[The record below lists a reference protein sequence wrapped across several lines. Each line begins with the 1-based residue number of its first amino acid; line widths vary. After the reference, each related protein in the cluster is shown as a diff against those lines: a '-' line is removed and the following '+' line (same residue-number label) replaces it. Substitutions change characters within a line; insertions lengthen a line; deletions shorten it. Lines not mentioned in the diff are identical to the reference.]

1 MQWRLILTLGLMVI
15 VVIFTLANAHVVRFN
30 YIINES
36 DVSLALVIIVS
47 ALIGSIAGVVA
58 SLSSQL
64 RLKQQLVEK
73 EQKIRTAKREQTNLT
88 DEQDMNKRRPR
99 RP

>member
-1 MQWRLILTLGLMVI
+1 MQWRLILTLSLMVI
-15 VVIFTLANAHVVRFN
+15 VVIFSLANADVVDFK
-30 YIINES
+30 YIVGRSE
-36 DVSLALVIIVS
+36 VSLALVIIVS
-47 ALIGSIAGVVA
+47 ALIGAIAGVVA

-73 EQKIRTAKREQTNLT
+73 EQKLRALKREKTSLT
-88 DEQDMNKRRPR
+88 DEQEANKRRPR